1 MTRYLIVNADDF
13 GLCEEITNGILKSYK
28 QGIVTSTSVAVN
40 GDYFNKSINLL
51 KDSGIDAGIHLT
63 FVGGEKPVSGPIDG
77 LIDNN
82 GLFLKTYG
90 EIIPRLITGRFDK
103 KALKKELHAQVS
115 ILKDAGIG
123 LSHIDSHQHLH
134 LLPPLRTI
142 LIDIA
147 NQFKIKWIRVPQ
159 SNLVTIG
166 SMGINILGFLL
177 KKRLSAQQLCS
188 TNNFMGF
195 ENRGR
200 INEAVLLAKLQNLKQ
215 GITELMVHPGY
226 DASKRYDWGYS
237 WEEEINGLT
246 SETVKELVKENGIV
260 LTNFREIQLQ

>member
-1 MTRYLIVNADDF
+1 
-13 GLCEEITNGILKSYK
+13 
-28 QGIVTSTSVAVN
+28 
-40 GDYFNKSINLL
+40 
-51 KDSGIDAGIHLT
+51 
-63 FVGGEKPVSGPIDG
+63 
-77 LIDNN
+77 
-82 GLFLKTYG
+82 
-90 EIIPRLITGRFDK
+90 
-103 KALKKELHAQVS
+103 VS
-115 ILKDAGIG
+115 ILKDAGIS

-142 LIDIA
+142 LIDLA
-147 NQFKIKWIRVPQ
+147 NQFKIKWIRVPR
-159 SNLVTIG
+159 SNLMTVG

-177 KKRLSAQQLCS
+177 KKRLSAQKLCS

-246 SETVKELVKENGIV
+246 SEAVKDLVKRNGII
-260 LTNFREIQLQ
+260 LTNFKEIHLQ